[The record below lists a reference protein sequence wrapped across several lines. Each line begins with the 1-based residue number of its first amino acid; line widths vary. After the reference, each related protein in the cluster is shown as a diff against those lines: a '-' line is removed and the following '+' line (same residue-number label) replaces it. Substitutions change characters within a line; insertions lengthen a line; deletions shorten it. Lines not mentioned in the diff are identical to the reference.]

1 MRVLAVLFLLFPVL
15 LTSASGDDATESML
29 TDLEAGLRNLEVE
42 AGGIEEAPREL
53 VDRIER
59 IREEATYLRV
69 KMRKHLES
77 GRSGTG
83 VSEEEVQS
91 LTDEITSL
99 RRELRQIDSN
109 PPSGAR
115 ALPEGSEVSVRL
127 SDTLT
132 TETAEVGDR
141 FVGSLVEPATHLG
154 ELVLPAG
161 ARFHGVVE
169 LVDRAEGRTD
179 RKARMVLALETV
191 EVDGRRFPVE
201 ATVIDASGDDLE
213 TGIGD
218 EKKKVGIAAGIGTI
232 LGAVVGGKKGAVVGA
247 VLGGAGSILATEGE
261 EVLLERGAI
270 LRIRLDR
277 ELRMEAESSDL
288 Q

>member
-1 MRVLAVLFLLFPVL
+1 MRVLAVLFLLFPAL
-15 LTSASGDDATESML
+15 PASASGDDATESML
-29 TDLEAGLRNLEVE
+29 ADLEASLRNLEAE
-42 AGGIEEAPREL
+42 AGGMEEAPREI

-83 VSEEEVQS
+83 VSEEEVQG
-91 LTDEITSL
+91 LTEEIASL
-99 RRELRQIDSN
+99 RRELRQIDFD
-109 PPSGAR
+109 PPSGAP

-132 TETAEVGDR
+132 TKTAQVGDR
-141 FVGSLVEPATHLG
+141 FAASLVEPATHLG

-179 RKARMVLALETV
+179 RKARMVLAFETV

-218 EKKKVGIAAGIGTI
+218 EKEKIGIAAGLGTI

-261 EVLLERGAI
+261 EVVLERGAI
-270 LRIRLDR
+270 LRIRLDQ
-277 ELRMEAESSDL
+277 ELRLESESSDL

>member
-1 MRVLAVLFLLFPVL
+1 MRVLAVLFVLFPML

-29 TDLEAGLRNLEVE
+29 TDLEAGLRNLEAE

-83 VSEEEVQS
+83 VSEEEVES
-91 LTDEITSL
+91 LTEEIASL
-99 RRELRQIDSN
+99 RRELRQIDSD

-132 TETAEVGDR
+132 TKTAQVGDR
-141 FVGSLVEPATHLG
+141 FVASLVEPATHLG

-179 RKARMVLALETV
+179 RKARMVLELETV

-277 ELRMEAESSDL
+277 ELRMESESSDL

>member
-1 MRVLAVLFLLFPVL
+1 MSVLAVLFLLFPVL

-29 TDLEAGLRNLEVE
+29 TDLEAGLRNLEAE
-42 AGGIEEAPREL
+42 AGGIEEAPRVF

-83 VSEEEVQS
+83 VSEEEVES
-91 LTDEITSL
+91 LTEEIASL
-99 RRELRQIDSN
+99 RRELRQIDSD

-115 ALPEGSEVSVRL
+115 ALPEGREVSVRL

-132 TETAEVGDR
+132 TKTAQVGDR
-141 FVGSLVEPATHLG
+141 FVASLVEPATHLG

-179 RKARMVLALETV
+179 RKARMVLVLETV
-191 EVDGRRFPVE
+191 EVEGRRFPVE

-218 EKKKVGIAAGIGTI
+218 EKEKVGIAAGIGSI

-277 ELRMEAESSDL
+277 ELRMESESSDL